1 MPEIYGRNLDLNLLR
16 VFVAV
21 AEHRSVTRAASQ
33 LYLTQP
39 AVSAAL
45 RRLTEAVGTPL
56 FARQGRGL
64 VLTARGA
71 RLAATVRPHLGAL
84 LEAALSPAGFEPK
97 TSDRIFRVGFAD
109 AIEGWLLP
117 RLLAELEEDA
127 PHMRIIAVP
136 VTFRSVGDAFNEGR
150 VDVAVTVVDEL
161 PASIRRATAF
171 VTDYVCLFDP
181 RHVRFGKRPS
191 ERAYFAAE
199 HVIVSYNGDL
209 RGIIEDFFGKQRR
222 VRCSVPS
229 FASLGALIDGSA
241 LVATVPRVV
250 AEDVI
255 AVRPKLATSRLP
267 KACELPGGP
276 VDMLWPAASDD
287 DPASKL
293 IRERLSKLLATR
305 SINAR
310 AKRRSPLGR

>member
-21 AEHRSVTRAASQ
+21 ADHRSVTKAASQ

-45 RRLTEAVGTPL
+45 RRLTEAVGKPL

-64 VLTARGA
+64 VLTDRGT
-71 RLAATVRPHLGAL
+71 RLAATARPHLGAL
-84 LEAALSPAGFEPK
+84 LEAALSPGGFEPK
-97 TSDRIFRVGFAD
+97 TSDRIFRVGLAD

-117 RLLAELEEDA
+117 RLLLDLAKHA
-127 PHMRIIAVP
+127 PHMRVIALP
-136 VTFRSVGDAFNEGR
+136 VNFRSVGDAFNEGR
-150 VDVAVTVVDEL
+150 IDVAITVADEM
-161 PASIRRATAF
+161 PASIRRTTAF

-191 ERAYFAAE
+191 EQTYFDAE

-209 RGIIEDFFGKQRR
+209 RGIIEDAFGKQRR

-250 AEDVI
+250 AEDVLT
-255 AVRPKLATSRLP
+255 VRQKLATSALP
-267 KACELPGGP
+267 KSLERPGGS
-276 VDMLWPAASDD
+276 VDMLWPSSSDGDEASTFF
-287 DPASKL
+287 
-293 IRERLSKLLATR
+293 RGRLAKLLATR
-305 SINAR
+305 SLNAR
-310 AKRRSPLGR
+310 AKRRSPSGR